1 MKIIFHAGAHCTDDD
16 RILKCLLRNKEE
28 LSQRWIAVPGPGKY
42 RTLLKEAFQ
51 GLEAGPA
58 EPGARDVL
66 VDAILDEEVANRVV
80 LSNAH
85 FFGSQRYA
93 LDHGMLYPHA
103 PDRVDKMCELF
114 EGDRIE
120 LYMAIR
126 DPATFVPAALQKA
139 PAQRLS
145 ETLDGVDPRE
155 LRWSD
160 LFRRIREVAPEVKIT
175 VWCNEDLPLIW
186 GEVVRRLAGLPLD
199 ERIAGGFDLLSEIMS
214 KEGMQRFRA
223 YLHQNPALTED
234 QRRRVISAFL
244 DKYAIEDEIVEELDL
259 PGWND
264 ALVAEMSEIYD
275 ADLDVISDIPG
286 VRMILP

>member
-28 LSQRWIAVPGPGKY
+28 FSQRWIAVPGPGKY
-42 RTLLKEAFQ
+42 RTLLKEAFH
-51 GLEAGPA
+51 GLETGPA
-58 EPGARDVL
+58 VPGARDVL

-126 DPATFVPAALQKA
+126 DPATFVPAVLQKA
-139 PAQRLS
+139 PPQRIA
-145 ETLDGVDPRE
+145 ETLGGIDPRE
-155 LRWSD
+155 LRWSH

-199 ERIAGGFDLLSEIMS
+199 ERIAGGFDLLSEIMN

-223 YLHQNPALTED
+223 YLHQNPTLTED
-234 QRRRVISAFL
+234 QRRRVITAFL
-244 DKYAIEDEIVEELDL
+244 DKYAIEEEILEELDL
-259 PGWND
+259 PGWDD

-275 ADLDVISDIPG
+275 ADLDAISDIPG